1 MREHFFGYYIIGYFD
16 MLGQSTKLAEMERLS
31 SFRHHEQAVRALN
44 DTLGVVLEVRKLFE
58 SFFSYMDEQTAF
70 SASLPKSLQDTISQH
85 SRTRRKWR
93 WSFSDSYVVA
103 APIRHDIDKVSASV
117 LELRRIMH
125 IAATAWL
132 HMLSAGHPLRGGI
145 EVGRGVDITD
155 TEVYGSALD
164 RAHCLESK
172 VAEYPRI
179 MVGKGCLQFLRDM
192 AKNPRKLPSF
202 GDVDAKLAADIAADN
217 AGECLRM
224 LRDVGDGGHAMLDSL
239 DRGLYRMTDIGPAAN
254 MFEKAN
260 EQAFCQLKKAEAGK
274 NDKLIG
280 RYRTLLEYFNEKR
293 PQWGLGEFTPPA

>member
-1 MREHFFGYYIIGYFD
+1 MKERFFGYYIIGYFD
-16 MLGQSTKLAEMERLS
+16 ILGQSTKLAEMERL

-58 SFFSYMDEQTAF
+58 SFFLYMNRQTAF
-70 SASLPKSLQDTISQH
+70 SASLPKSFQDTIRQH
-85 SRTRRKWR
+85 SRTRWNCR

-103 APIRHDIDKVSASV
+103 APIRRDIDKASASV
-117 LELRRIMH
+117 SELRTIIC

-145 EVGRGVDITD
+145 EVGRGVNITD

-172 VAEYPRI
+172 VAKYPRI
-179 MVGKGCLQFLRDM
+179 VVGKGCLQFLRTM
-192 AKNPRKLPSF
+192 ASNPRKLSSF
-202 GDVDAKLAADIAADN
+202 GDVDAKLAADN

-224 LRDVGDGGHAMLDSL
+224 LRNVEDGGHAMLDSL
-239 DRGLYRMTDIGPAAN
+239 DRGLYRMTDIDPAAS

-260 EQAFCQLKKAEAGK
+260 QQASCQLKKAEARED
-274 NDKLIG
+274 DKLID

-293 PQWGLGEFTPPA
+293 PQWGLGEFAPPA

>member
-1 MREHFFGYYIIGYFD
+1 MKERFFGYYIIGYFD
-16 MLGQSTKLAEMERLS
+16 LLGQSTKLAEMERLS
-31 SFRHHEQAVRALN
+31 SFRHHEQAIRALN
-44 DTLGVVLEVRKLFE
+44 NTLGAVLEVRKLFE
-58 SFFSYMDEQTAF
+58 SFFSYMDRQTAF
-70 SASLPKSLQDTISQH
+70 SASLPKSLQDTIIQH
-85 SRTRRKWR
+85 SRTRWNCR

-103 APIRHDIDKVSASV
+103 APIRHDIDKASASV
-117 LELRRIMH
+117 SELRVIMY

-179 MVGKGCLQFLRDM
+179 MVGKGCLQFLRTM

-202 GDVDAKLAADIAADN
+202 GDADAKLAADN

-224 LRDVGDGGHAMLDSL
+224 LRNVGDGGHAMLDSL
-239 DRGLYRMTDIGPAAN
+239 DRGLYRMTDIGPAN
-254 MFEKAN
+254 MFGKAN
-260 EQAFCQLKKAEAGK
+260 EQASCQLKKAEARK
-274 NDKLIG
+274 DDKLID